1 MLPYDGCEPHK
12 SRHWEIR
19 RHRFASMKKGGSV
32 NDKNMHA
39 DMATGAGQ
47 TDALAEK
54 HQVAEAA
61 GTAGPVEATPGQK
74 GSPTTVDPHAL
85 ITELL
90 ADMGAQKDQLLA
102 IIDFCREERTSA
114 EIDEMLAPY
123 QEYRKSVYTPIN
135 IRSLLEGAGALTYI
149 SHDEAPE
156 EVRDE
161 EGNLVIPE
169 NCGEGTWLATDAAIE
184 VFEEQD
190 PFADLVHTL
199 DDDEAY
205 LRVYLHILNFVS
217 EKGRSISEIEH
228 DVAESGLI
236 EDDKRQPGYFVGK
249 LEDIGALEWRGVWT
263 LSDLGRQYL
272 ALSAE

>member
-1 MLPYDGCEPHK
+1 M
-12 SRHWEIR
+12 S
-19 RHRFASMKKGGSV
+19 
-32 NDKNMHA
+32 DKNVQA
-39 DMATGAGQ
+39 DIAPETGQA
-47 TDALAEK
+47 DAPVERPQA
-54 HQVAEAA
+54 VEAA
-61 GTAGPVEATPGQK
+61 ETAEPAETASEREEP
-74 GSPTTVDPHAL
+74 PAAVDPHTQ

-135 IRSLLEGAGALTYI
+135 MRSLLEGAGALTYL

-156 EVRDE
+156 ETCDE

-169 NCGEGTWLATDAAIE
+169 DRGEGTWLATNAAIE

-190 PFADLVHTL
+190 PFADLVHAL
-199 DDDEAY
+199 DDDGAY
-205 LRVYLHILNFVS
+205 LPVYLHVLAFVN
-217 EKGRSISEIEH
+217 EKDRSISEIEH
-228 DVAESGLI
+228 DVAESSLI
-236 EDDKRQPGYFVGK
+236 EGDKRQPGYFVGK
-249 LEDIGALEWRGVWT
+249 LEDIGALEWRGIWT
-263 LSDLGRQYL
+263 LSDLGKQYL